1 MNRFINLTNYYKSI
15 NQLILNLIYIM
26 IVNYNINKK
35 FVVIHDNNI

>member
-1 MNRFINLTNYYKSI
+1 MNESINLTNYYKSI

-35 FVVIHDNNI
+35 FVVVHDNNI